1 MRTAAWFRVFLSVLT
16 VQSIPAHAAPQ
27 SPAEARNTPVKQT
40 PRTTYVVDFNWSQVL
55 RLLPGTEIM
64 VRKPGVALV
73 RQRIL
78 AVNDDEVTTFAVS
91 DLAVEFAKQLRKAA
105 LTHPEYLLEPQPAG
119 TTIPLGGRVS
129 LKDSGVFVGERKVA
143 EVQQFVVITSRRE
156 IDSGSATLSTP
167 PVKGQLSG
175 PAKVLIGVG
184 IGIAALYTYLLILLQ
199 GMD

>member
-1 MRTAAWFRVFLSVLT
+1 MLSILVG
-16 VQSIPAHAAPQ
+16 
-27 SPAEARNTPVKQT
+27 RK
-40 PRTTYVVDFNWSQVL
+40 FNGL
-55 RLLPGTEIM
+55 CPERIM

-73 RQRIL
+73 RQRVL
-78 AVNDDEVTTFAVS
+78 AVNDDEVKTFAVS

-105 LTHPEYLLEPQPAG
+105 LAHPEYLLEPQPAG

-129 LKDSGVFVGERKVA
+129 LKDSGVFVGERRVA
-143 EVQQFVVITSRRE
+143 ELQQFIVITSRRE

-184 IGIAALYTYLLILLQ
+184 ITIAACMAYLVLLLSNAE
-199 GMD
+199 D